1 MEGQIHI
8 IWDWIVAIDLFA
20 AGLSAG
26 AFIISAT
33 AYFLGRE
40 RYENITRIGAF
51 IAPFPVLIGILALI
65 YDLERPHLFW
75 KLFLTFQPN
84 SIMSL
89 GAWLLLFF
97 SLFSFAHLYLW
108 LPEKLDYLR
117 LIPRIQSNR
126 FLSRFKGENLTKVRG
141 LMAGFGIPISIGVGI
156 YTGVLL
162 GALTA
167 RPFWNNP
174 MLPML
179 FLISAMMTGSAA
191 ICFVGCF
198 IKGFR
203 GMSRENINTNK
214 FMIHSIDFTL
224 MVFSIIA
231 VFLFILGLYVSP
243 RSSVAAVHL
252 IMGGEFTFLFWF
264 FVVGIGIVLPLSL
277 EVYELIPHYIAHK
290 ELREHN
296 PWISGVITTS
306 VLIGGFAMRYIVI
319 YAGQIARIIS
329 S

>member
-1 MEGQIHI
+1 MEGQVHIH
-8 IWDWIVAIDLFA
+8 WNWIVAVDLFA

-33 AYFLGRE
+33 AYFLGKE
-40 RYENITRIGAF
+40 RYENITRIGAY
-51 IAPFPVLIGILALI
+51 IAPFPVMIGILALI
-65 YDLERPHLFW
+65 YDLERPQLFW

-84 SIMSL
+84 SVMSL
-89 GAWLLLFF
+89 GSWLLLFF
-97 SLFSFAHLYLW
+97 SIFSLTHLYLW
-108 LPEKLDYLR
+108 LPERLDFFKIFPPIR
-117 LIPRIQSNR
+117 SSR
-126 FLSRFKGENLTKVRG
+126 FLSRFRGDNLTKIRG
-141 LMAGFGIPISIGVGI
+141 LVAGFGIPISIGVAI

-179 FLISAMMTGSAA
+179 FLVSAMMTGSAS

-252 IMGGEFTFLFWF
+252 IMGGEFTFLFWT
-264 FVVGIGIVLPLSL
+264 FVVGVGILVPLAL
-277 EVYELIPHYIAHK
+277 EVYELIPHYIEQV
-290 ELREHN
+290 ELREHS
-296 PWISGVITTS
+296 PWISGIITTS

-319 YAGQIARIIS
+319 YAGQMAQIITT
-329 S
+329 

>member
-1 MEGQIHI
+1 
-8 IWDWIVAIDLFA
+8 
-20 AGLSAG
+20 
-26 AFIISAT
+26 
-33 AYFLGRE
+33 
-40 RYENITRIGAF
+40 
-51 IAPFPVLIGILALI
+51 
-65 YDLERPHLFW
+65 
-75 KLFLTFQPN
+75 
-84 SIMSL
+84 
-89 GAWLLLFF
+89 
-97 SLFSFAHLYLW
+97 
-108 LPEKLDYLR
+108 
-117 LIPRIQSNR
+117 
-126 FLSRFKGENLTKVRG
+126 LTKIRG
-141 LMAGFGIPISIGVGI
+141 LVAGFGIPISIGVGI

-198 IKGFR
+198 VKGFR
-203 GMSRENINTNK
+203 GMTREQINTNK

-224 MVFSIIA
+224 IVFSIIA

-252 IMGGEFTFLFWF
+252 IMGGEFTLLFWIV
-264 FVVGIGIVLPLSL
+264 VVGIGVLLPLAL
-277 EVYELIPHYIAHK
+277 EVYELIPHYIWQV

-296 PWISGVITTS
+296 PWISGIITAS
-306 VLIGGFAMRYIVI
+306 VLIGGFTMRYIVI
-319 YAGQIARIIS
+319 YAGQMAQFIS

>member
-1 MEGQIHI
+1 MEGRIHE
-8 IWDWIVAIDLFA
+8 IWNWIVAVDLFG

-33 AYFLGRE
+33 AYFLGRD
-40 RYENITRIGAF
+40 RYENITKIGAY
-51 IAPFPVLIGILALI
+51 IAPFPVIIGILALI

-84 SIMSL
+84 SVMSL

-97 SLFSFAHLYLW
+97 SIFSFAHLYLW
-108 LPEKLDYLR
+108 LPEKFDYLKI
-117 LIPRIQSNR
+117 IPLVKSNR
-126 FLSRFKGENLTKVRG
+126 FLGRFHGDNLTKVRG
-141 LMAGFGIPISIGVGI
+141 LVAGFGIPISIGVGI

-203 GMSRENINTNK
+203 GMTRENINTNK

-252 IMGGEFTFLFWF
+252 IMGGEFTLLFWL
-264 FVVGIGIVLPLSL
+264 FVVGIGILLPLAL
-277 EVYELIPHYIAHK
+277 EVYELIPHYIVHL

-296 PWISGVITTS
+296 PWISGIITTS

-319 YAGQIARIIS
+319 YAGQMSQVITS
-329 S
+329 

>member
-1 MEGQIHI
+1 MEGMIQIH
-8 IWDWIVAIDLFA
+8 WNWIVAIDLFA

-33 AYFLGRE
+33 AYFIGRE
-40 RYENITRIGAF
+40 RYETITRIGAY
-51 IAPFPVLIGILALI
+51 IAPFPVLVGIIALI

-84 SIMSL
+84 SVMSL

-97 SLFSFAHLYLW
+97 SIFSIMHFYLW
-108 LPEKLDYLR
+108 LPEKYDYLKV
-117 LIPRIQSNR
+117 IPAVKSNR
-126 FLSRFKGENLTKVRG
+126 FLSLYRGDNLTKIRG
-141 LMAGFGIPISIGVGI
+141 LVAGFGIPISIGVGI

-179 FLISAMMTGSAA
+179 FLISSMKTGSAS

-203 GMSRENINTNK
+203 GMTRDQINTNK
-214 FMIHSIDFTL
+214 FMINSIDFTL
-224 MVFSIIA
+224 MIFFIIA

-252 IMGGEFTFLFWF
+252 IMGGEFTFLFWTL
-264 FVVGIGIVLPLSL
+264 VVGVGILLPLAL
-277 EVYELIPHYIAHK
+277 GVYELIPHYIEQV

-296 PWISGVITTS
+296 PWISGIITTS
-306 VLIGGFAMRYIVI
+306 VLIGGFVMRYVVI
-319 YAGQIARIIS
+319 YAGQMAQVIS